1 MEGIPRELEAVL
13 SVVVNNLKE
22 LEAPTNLGYND
33 MAIMIAFGRSTEMG
47 TPTVNAEMISEYLGK
62 NSAVPDNARMQPDE
76 VQKYLDMLQS
86 NKLIESQIK
95 PRDYKMR
102 DDISSCIVT
111 EYKQLKSSHVGDLL
125 FHGFR
130 LHGAYSINREG

>member
-86 NKLIESQIK
+86 NKLIESH
-95 PRDYKMR
+95 KMQHN
-102 DDISSCIVT
+102 IVNAYYDSYT
-111 EYKQLKSSHVGDLL
+111 LKGLYQKKV
-125 FHGFR
+125 
-130 LHGAYSINREG
+130 